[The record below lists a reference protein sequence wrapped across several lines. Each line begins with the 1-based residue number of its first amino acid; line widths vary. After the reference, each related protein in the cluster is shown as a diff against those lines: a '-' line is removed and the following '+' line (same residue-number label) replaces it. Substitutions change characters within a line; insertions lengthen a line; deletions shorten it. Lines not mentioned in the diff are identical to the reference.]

1 MDKSLVYKTIG
12 MILATVLPVV
22 LFLYFRTNNG
32 FQQNNMLPHAWWPI
46 SVDSIEENGKWK
58 YDTVFHKIPHFKYV
72 SSSGQIVT
80 DSDMIGKISVVN
92 FFFAQCPSICPIMN
106 SNMANVIQSVSASN
120 NLRVFSFTIDPD
132 RDSLAALAEYSNKYN
147 TGKIT
152 WHFLRGQQDSTFQ
165 LGRNGFKI
173 PVDNTDSETDFLHS
187 DRMILVDAKK
197 QVRGYYLGTD
207 SSDMSRLKNDL
218 VLMLDD
224 LENPKKRRKR

>member
-120 NLRVFSFTIDPD
+120 NLRVFLLQLTQIEILNRTCRIF
-132 RDSLAALAEYSNKYN
+132 
-147 TGKIT
+147 
-152 WHFLRGQQDSTFQ
+152 QQ
-165 LGRNGFKI
+165 
-173 PVDNTDSETDFLHS
+173 V
-187 DRMILVDAKK
+187 
-197 QVRGYYLGTD
+197 
-207 SSDMSRLKNDL
+207 
-218 VLMLDD
+218 
-224 LENPKKRRKR
+224 